1 MSESKDE
8 GDPDGLATCH
18 YEMEM
23 DEINDANEMVQ
34 FMEDATN
41 NIISNE
47 DDSSGTEDEIFEC
60 LLPLFLDGINQDPQD
75 GIDPSNE
82 NIDPILLDSS
92 VQAQAASEIEARLN
106 NRFNQ
111 YLSSPKSKSKPTLA
125 TKAKGQFKELN
136 NAIISVTSLYTKKA
150 KKGSLFKIPTDVL
163 ANLHK
168 FNLLWR
174 DYALEGFKSPS
185 NSAAISTAKS
195 AIWRSPTS

>member
-1 MSESKDE
+1 LVPQSVPRQTKFDCKAAKIKAL
-8 GDPDGLATCH
+8 GHKNT
-18 YEMEM
+18 
-23 DEINDANEMVQ
+23 
-34 FMEDATN
+34 
-41 NIISNE
+41 IITDWLTKSNL
-47 DDSSGTEDEIFEC
+47 SSVAGN
-60 LLPLFLDGINQDPQD
+60 PPKDGINQDPQD

-136 NAIISVTSLYTKKA
+136 NTIISVTSLYTKKA

-174 DYALEGFKSPS
+174 DYALEGVKSPS

-195 AIWRSPTS
+195 AIWRSPPSSKSVHRN